1 MKVSK
6 SFIENLVLEELRDVL
21 LETAQDDIDR
31 AEKSFEDLLSK
42 ANLQF
47 YFKNGKFYITLP
59 FVDPKKQEKDQENRQ
74 QNTIVV
80 DVVGFGTNEPEEN
93 I

>member
-1 MKVSK
+1 MKISK
-6 SFIENLVLEELRDVL
+6 SFIEKLVLEELNDVL
-21 LETAQDDIDR
+21 LETAQDDVNSAKD
-31 AEKSFEDLLSK
+31 SFEELLSM
-42 ANLQF
+42 ANLQY

-59 FVDPKKQEKDQENRQ
+59 FADLKNQEKDQESRQ

-80 DVVGFGTNEPEEN
+80 DVVGFGTNEPEED